1 MALIFD
7 YDAFGTTF
15 TNAYL
20 RITNV
25 NYRYEKMSNNN
36 SQPAQ
41 TNLDMQY
48 SIWVGEAQEDS
59 NAEALKREGWNT
71 QFDGAVSVSLL
82 STAYDLLKAGQGF
95 IPEDAVNTS
104 AATGSDTTAPEAP
117 AEDTPPADTPPVDPA
132 P

>member
-25 NYRYEKMSNNN
+25 NYRYEKMSNDN

-117 AEDTPPADTPPVDPA
+117 AEDAPPADTPPADPA

>member
-95 IPEDAVNTS
+95 IPDNAVNTS
-104 AATGSDTTAPEAP
+104 AATGTDTTAPEAP
-117 AEDTPPADTPPVDPA
+117 AEDTPPADTPADPA

>member
-95 IPEDAVNTS
+95 IPDNAVNTS
-104 AATGSDTTAPEAP
+104 AATGTDTTAPEAP
-117 AEDTPPADTPPVDPA
+117 AEDAPPADTPPADPA

>member
-59 NAEALKREGWNT
+59 NAEALKREGGNT

-95 IPEDAVNTS
+95 IPDNAVNTS

-117 AEDTPPADTPPVDPA
+117 AEDTPAEDTPADPA

>member
-117 AEDTPPADTPPVDPA
+117 AEDTPAEDTPADPA

>member
-71 QFDGAVSVSLL
+71 RFDGAVSVSLL

>member
-25 NYRYEKMSNNN
+25 NYRYEKMSNDNT
-36 SQPAQ
+36 QPAQ

-48 SIWVGEAQEDS
+48 SIWVGEAQEDA
-59 NAEALKREGWNT
+59 NAEPLKREGWNT
-71 QFDGAVSVSLL
+71 SFDGAVSVSLL

-95 IPEDAVNTS
+95 ISDDAVNTS
-104 AATGSDTTAPEAP
+104 AVSGTDTTVPEAP
-117 AEDTPPADTPPVDPA
+117 AEDTPPADTPPADPA
-132 P
+132 E

>member
-25 NYRYEKMSNNN
+25 NYRYEKMSNDNT
-36 SQPAQ
+36 QPAQ

-48 SIWVGEAQEDS
+48 SIWVGEAQED
-59 NAEALKREGWNT
+59 
-71 QFDGAVSVSLL
+71 
-82 STAYDLLKAGQGF
+82 AGQGF
-95 IPEDAVNTS
+95 IPDDAVNTS
-104 AATGSDTTAPEAP
+104 AATGSDTTAPADDSLP
-117 AEDTPPADTPPVDPA
+117 DAPPAP
-132 P
+132 